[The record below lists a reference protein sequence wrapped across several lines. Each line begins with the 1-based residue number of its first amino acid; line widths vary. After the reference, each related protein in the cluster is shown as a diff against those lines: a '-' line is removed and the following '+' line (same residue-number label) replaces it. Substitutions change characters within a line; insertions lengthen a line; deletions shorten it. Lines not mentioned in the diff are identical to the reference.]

1 MFKRPHLFAFVIAII
16 IFISA
21 SLGIMGILS
30 AQQPAI
36 SHPLTALTSAEINT
50 AVAVINKEKT
60 LSEMAV
66 FPLITLQ
73 EPDKNEVLNFTP
85 GKTFKRQAF
94 LVVYEQEQNKTYEGI
109 VDLKTKT
116 LSSWKEIPNVQPAI
130 INSEYGLAQ
139 QIVQSAPQWQA
150 AMQKRGITD
159 FDRVKI
165 NCWAPG
171 ILSNEEA
178 TTGKRLCRALSY
190 YKGNNWNYFS
200 SPIEGVVATVD
211 LNTGPIEGVVATVDL
226 NTGKLDSFVDN
237 GVVPFSKQNWNY
249 DVQSLG
255 KLLSLPKLLKI
266 LQPQGVSFRIRGNTI
281 SWQGWNF
288 RYLMHPRSGLV
299 LYQVTYDDGEK
310 IRPVLYRASLSEMV
324 VPYGDPEPTWAFR
337 NAFDV
342 GEYNFGSLATSMEL
356 GKDIPENGLL
366 LNAVLANEQGEPHEM
381 PGVIGIYERDNG
393 ILWKHYEYN
402 TQKNHVRR
410 SRELVMTM
418 TVAIDNYD
426 YSLNWIFHQDGSYDY
441 SLNWIFHQDGSLE
454 VQNDLTGIILVQGT
468 AAEKQPEDN
477 SYGRLIAKNIFGVNH
492 QHFFNYRLDMD
503 VDGQANSVM
512 EMNVKA
518 LPMDNK
524 NSLGNAIAI
533 EETPL
538 TTETTAVRDLDMKHS
553 REWMIVN
560 ANRQNTLGVA
570 PGYMLMPGS
579 NAIFYPVEGA
589 KIRDKAGFA
598 THHVWVTKYQPDQLY
613 AGGDYPNQ
621 SQSGQGLPKYIADD
635 QPLTNED
642 IVLWYT
648 MGVTHVPRPEDWPVM
663 PTHRVGFKLV
673 PRGFFSRNPAINLP
687 EEIPVNNPRKT

>member
-1 MFKRPHLFAFVIAII
+1 MIKRLRFFSLAIAIV
-16 IFISA
+16 IFIVGA
-21 SLGIMGILS
+21 LGFREMLS

-36 SHPLTALTSAEINT
+36 SHPLTALTSTEIKT
-50 AVAVINKEKT
+50 AVAVVNKEKN
-60 LSEMAV
+60 LSEKAV

-73 EPDKNEVLNFTP
+73 EPDKKEVLNFTP
-85 GKTFKRQAF
+85 GKTFQRQAF
-94 LVVYEQEQNKTYEGI
+94 LVVYERSQNKTYEGI

-116 LSSWKEIPNVQPAI
+116 LSSWKQIPNAQPAI
-130 INSEYGLAQ
+130 INPEYDLAAQ
-139 QIVQSAPQWQA
+139 VVRSNSQWQA

-171 ILSNEEA
+171 ILSNQEVA
-178 TTGKRLCRALSY
+178 AGQRLCRALSY
-190 YKGNNWNYFS
+190 YKGNNWNYFG
-200 SPIEGVVATVD
+200 SPIEGVVATVN
-211 LNTGPIEGVVATVDL
+211 LNTA
-226 NTGKLDSFVDN
+226 KLDSFIDN

-255 KLLSLPKLLKI
+255 NLLSPPKLLKI
-266 LQPQGVSFRIRGNTI
+266 LQPQGVSFRIRGNAI

-299 LYQVTYDDGEK
+299 VYQVTYDDGEN

-324 VPYGDPEPTWAFR
+324 VPYGDPDPTWAFR

-356 GKDIPENGLL
+356 GKEIPENGLL
-366 LNAVLANEQGEPHEM
+366 LNAVMANEQGEPYEM

-393 ILWKHYEYN
+393 MLWKHYEYN
-402 TQKNHVRR
+402 TQKNYVRR

-418 TVAIDNYD
+418 TAAIDNYD
-426 YSLNWIFHQDGSYDY
+426 YSLNWIFHQDGSVE
-441 SLNWIFHQDGSLE
+441 I
-454 VQNDLTGIILVQGT
+454 QNDLTGIVLVQGT
-468 AAEKQPEDN
+468 SAEKQSEDN

-518 LPMDNK
+518 LPMDEK
-524 NSLGNAIAI
+524 NPLGNAIAVTD
-533 EETPL
+533 TPL
-538 TTETTAVRDLDMKHS
+538 TTETAAVRDLDMKHS

-560 ANRQNTLGVA
+560 ENRKNTLGTA
-570 PGYMLMPGS
+570 PGYMLMPGGNS
-579 NAIFYPVEGA
+579 VFFPVKEA
-589 KIRDKAGFA
+589 QISQKAGFA
-598 THHVWVTKYQPDQLY
+598 THNVWVTKYQPDELY

-621 SQSGQGLPKYIADD
+621 TQPGQGLPKYIANNE
-635 QPLTNED
+635 PLTGED

-648 MGVTHVPRPEDWPVM
+648 MGVTHIPRPEDWPVM

-673 PRGFFSRNPAINLP
+673 PRAFFSRNPAINLP
-687 EEIPVNNPRKT
+687 EPIPVHKRSLITH